1 MYDKDDYDYDVD
13 DDVDTNVLKVSKSEA
28 TTEMTHFSGPRSD
41 RESGNTISG
50 MIILYPVSGTQSVSM
65 GFSLQWFDDLCG
77 IAPTTR

>member
-50 MIILYPVSGTQSVSM
+50 IIILYPV
-65 GFSLQWFDDLCG
+65 
-77 IAPTTR
+77 